1 LLFRAVFAIVGRSSV
16 THHSARPAVEASR
29 NTILFVDDD
38 VELRG
43 MVKEQLAE
51 EGYQIDEADNGAV
64 AIDRLTAGS
73 YDLVLLDIV
82 MPEKTGLDVLNF
94 IRDRKLPCRVIML
107 TGVTGLATAIEALNL
122 GASDYITK
130 PYNIEYL
137 LAAIR
142 RVLSA

>member
-1 LLFRAVFAIVGRSSV
+1 VEPSRS
-16 THHSARPAVEASR
+16 
-29 NTILFVDDD
+29 TILFVDDD

-43 MVKEQLAE
+43 MVREQLAE
-51 EGYQIDEADNGAV
+51 EGYQIDEADNGAL
-64 AIDRLTAGS
+64 AIERLEAQE

-94 IRDRKLPCRVIML
+94 IRDKKLSCRVIML
-107 TGVTGLATAIEALNL
+107 TGVTGLATAIESLNL

-130 PYNIEYL
+130 QYNIEYL